1 MMIAIQPRWEME
13 EKARIFRICVWLRPI
28 HPPRAVDRIAM
39 VVRMVGLSEAEA
51 M

>member
-1 MMIAIQPRWEME
+1 ME

-28 HPPRAVDRIAM
+28 HPPRAADRMAK
-39 VVRMVGLSEAEA
+39 VVRRVGFSEDEV